1 MYNDEQ
7 TTGLLDAEQHYRNA
21 QPNRLEFYRELG
33 QSISRLW
40 NQKLVNSGKMKL
52 THYVDANG

>member
-21 QPNRLEFYRELG
+21 QPKADINHVGSKSPLLA
-33 QSISRLW
+33 
-40 NQKLVNSGKMKL
+40 KSGHL
-52 THYVDANG
+52 